1 MIVVKGIFDPD
12 TGIYEPS
19 EGEAEDYEEA
29 RGEIGNM
36 CYALNEMMELV
47 TDDVEEIADH
57 LNISDTLS
65 DLASLAHCIN
75 TLMDAKFKLTLAE
88 YECYTWL
95 CTVLKSTLANGDVIW
110 NHRAVLLDMS
120 LPEDWFVAQ
129 TY

>member
-47 TDDVEEIADH
+47 TDDVEEIAHH

-65 DLASLAHCIN
+65 DLASLAHSIN

-95 CTVLKSTLANGDVIW
+95 CTVLKNTLANGDVIW

>member
-47 TDDVEEIADH
+47 TDDVEEIAEH

-65 DLASLAHCIN
+65 DLASLAHSIN

-95 CTVLKSTLANGDVIW
+95 CTVLKNTLANGDVIW

>member
-47 TDDVEEIADH
+47 TDDVEEIAEH

-65 DLASLAHCIN
+65 DLASLAHSIN

-95 CTVLKSTLANGDVIW
+95 CTVLKNTLANGDVIW

-120 LPEDWFVAQ
+120 LPEDWFIAQ